1 MNVGLLQKSIREIW
15 FVTAICCL
23 AIAIFEGIV
32 TYLFWTYQEELAG
45 DFLQLEFMKNLINA
59 LVGSRTGG
67 EIGPETLQSVAW
79 VHPLVLAIF
88 FAHVITSTTRIPV
101 GEIDAGTVDTLLAMP
116 VSRWTV
122 YAHDTLVWAS
132 GGLCILFSAV
142 FGFLIGNHFI
152 PPEGQIPLSK
162 IFIVITNLY
171 MLYLCIG
178 AFSAFLSTRS
188 NSRGR
193 AVGGAVGTL
202 LVLLIWNF
210 VEQYWEPAQRVSFL
224 NVLTYYK
231 PMPILADGQM
241 PWKNVVVLLA
251 VAGTLWYAGGRH
263 FHRRDIHTL

>member
-1 MNVGLLQKSIREIW
+1 MNIGLLQKSVREIW
-15 FVTAICCL
+15 FVTAICCV

-32 TYLFWTYQEELAG
+32 TYLFWTYQKELAG

-88 FAHVITSTTRIPV
+88 FAQVITATTRIPV

-116 VSRWTV
+116 VSRWSV
-122 YAHDTLVWAS
+122 YIHDTLVWAP
-132 GGLCILFSAV
+132 GGLCILVSAV
-142 FGFLIGNHFI
+142 IGFLIGNQFI
-152 PPEGQIPLSK
+152 PAEGQIALSK
-162 IFIVITNLY
+162 VLVVITNLY

-178 AFSAFLSTRS
+178 AFTAFLSTRS

-202 LVLLIWNF
+202 IVLLLWNF
-210 VEQYWEPAQRVSFL
+210 VEQYWELAQRVSFL

-241 PWKNVVVLLA
+241 PWFHIAVLAA
-251 VAGTLWYAGGRH
+251 VATTLWTLGGRH